1 MAQEDERT
9 SKTIPKPTNM
19 WYENLVLGSVNDGH
33 LTENNRAYTIPNIV
47 DFVGA
52 IPGIRV
58 QFPHVVASDTI
69 VQMATVPRHGLTLG
83 TPSSPS
89 QNNFY
94 TVDQE
99 DAAPPSQLGLGLQW
113 TSSTSDNATSTVKRM
128 RTSVLR
134 GIPYITMHYSP
145 GMEAAL
151 SAEVPLASAPIIDGN
166 PSNTLTCGTMGVD
179 DKSSVYTKRVEREV
193 ALTFSESDFT
203 WLIFFS
209 RPVEVIC
216 LKAPINEHPPPP
228 PPPGVIDFS
237 VTSVFELHVV
247 EPPQDSDVNQ
257 ENEFQTSSPEGQSL
271 MVRAAL
277 ANNCT
282 RGFNPLYCVGGK
294 ARPQTHL
301 GDLLRAHSDVYPANP
316 RIRYEF
322 PPTKFLRSDQP
333 TEEYS
338 LIHFDWNPR
347 SMKEDTL
354 YETTQLNT

>member
-1 MAQEDERT
+1 
-9 SKTIPKPTNM
+9 
-19 WYENLVLGSVNDGH
+19 
-33 LTENNRAYTIPNIV
+33 
-47 DFVGA
+47 
-52 IPGIRV
+52 
-58 QFPHVVASDTI
+58 
-69 VQMATVPRHGLTLG
+69 
-83 TPSSPS
+83 
-89 QNNFY
+89 
-94 TVDQE
+94 
-99 DAAPPSQLGLGLQW
+99 
-113 TSSTSDNATSTVKRM
+113 
-128 RTSVLR
+128 
-134 GIPYITMHYSP
+134 MHYSP

-151 SAEVPLASAPIIDGN
+151 SAEVPLASPPMIDGN

-179 DKSSVYTKRVEREV
+179 DKYQKSNNVYTKRVEREV

-216 LKAPINEHPPPP
+216 LKAPKNDHPPPP
-228 PPPGVIDFS
+228 PPPGVIDVS

-247 EPPQDSDVNQ
+247 EPPPQDSNNNVN
-257 ENEFQTSSPEGQSL
+257 EDEFQTLQEGQSL

-301 GDLLRAHSDVYPANP
+301 GDLLRAHSDIYPANP

-322 PPTKFLRSDQP
+322 PPTKFLRSDEPP
-333 TEEYS
+333 TADYS